1 MIDTTYLPVE
11 LQWLTTG
18 DLSQTAILFPQT
30 KEGIPRVCAV
40 RINTKYEVTIDGI
53 EDQALESKASEVLRV
68 GQSLP
73 LLVRWL
79 EKKFKE

>member
-1 MIDTTYLPVE
+1 MTDTAHLPVE

-30 KEGIPRVCAV
+30 KEEVPRVCAV

-53 EDQALESKASEVLRV
+53 EDHALESKASEVLKV

-79 EKKFKE
+79 DKKLEE